1 MLKTTKIEQARESLD
16 KAVSIIKEL
25 IMADALVTD
34 VQRDYSE
41 FLDFWEEV
49 YALDRLLDRYDNDA
63 SNVKRELIYDAMQEE
78 GNDYEWF
85 FYPSL

>member
-1 MLKTTKIEQARESLD
+1 MTKIEQARESLD
-16 KAVSIIKEL
+16 KAVSIVKEL
-25 IMADALVTD
+25 IMADQLVTD

-63 SNVKRELIYDAMQEE
+63 SNVKRELIYDAMIEE
-78 GNDYEWF
+78 GNDYD
-85 FYPSL
+85 

>member
-34 VQRDYSE
+34 VERDYRE

-63 SNVKRELIYDAMQEE
+63 SNVKRELIYDAMTAE
-78 GNDYEWF
+78 GIDYE
-85 FYPSL
+85 

>member
-1 MLKTTKIEQARESLD
+1 MTKIEQARESLD
-16 KAVSIIKEL
+16 KAVSIVKDL

-49 YALDRLLDRYDNDA
+49 YALDRLLDRYDTDA
-63 SNVKRELIYDAMQEE
+63 SNVKRELIYDAMIEE
-78 GNDYEWF
+78 GNDYE
-85 FYPSL
+85 

>member
-1 MLKTTKIEQARESLD
+1 MTKIEQARESLD
-16 KAVSIIKEL
+16 KAVSIVKEL

-49 YALDRLLDRYDNDA
+49 YALDRLLDRYDTDA
-63 SNVKRELIYDAMQEE
+63 SNVKRELIYDAMIEE
-78 GNDYEWF
+78 GNDYQ
-85 FYPSL
+85 

>member
-1 MLKTTKIEQARESLD
+1 MTTIYDAREALD
-16 KAVSIIKEL
+16 KASDIIKQL

-49 YALDRLLDRYDNDA
+49 FALDRLLDRYDTDA
-63 SNVKRELIYDAMQEE
+63 SNVKRELIYDAMIEE
-78 GNDYEWF
+78 GNDYE
-85 FYPSL
+85 

>member
-1 MLKTTKIEQARESLD
+1 MTKIEQAREALD
-16 KAVSIIKEL
+16 KSVAIIKEL

-34 VQRDYSE
+34 VERDYRE

-63 SNVKRELIYDAMQEE
+63 SNVKRELIYDAMIEE
-78 GNDYEWF
+78 GNDYE
-85 FYPSL
+85 

>member
-25 IMADALVTD
+25 IMADALVSD
-34 VQRDYSE
+34 VERDYRE

-49 YALDRLLDRYDNDA
+49 YALDRLLDRYDTDA
-63 SNVKRELIYDAMQEE
+63 SNVKRELIYDAMIDE
-78 GNDYEWF
+78 GNDYQ
-85 FYPSL
+85 

>member
-1 MLKTTKIEQARESLD
+1 MTKIEQARESLD

-34 VQRDYSE
+34 VERDYRE

-49 YALDRLLDRYDNDA
+49 YTLDLLLDRYDTDA
-63 SNVKRELIYDAMQEE
+63 SNVKRELIYDAMIEE
-78 GNDYEWF
+78 GNDYE
-85 FYPSL
+85 

>member
-1 MLKTTKIEQARESLD
+1 MTKIEQARESLD

-49 YALDRLLDRYDNDA
+49 YALDRLLDRYDTDA
-63 SNVKRELIYDAMQEE
+63 SNVKRELIYDAMIEE
-78 GNDYEWF
+78 GNDYE
-85 FYPSL
+85 